1 MNKPQG
7 LKMEDIVEKTASLL
21 LAVAASDGDFDEKEK
36 QQVIKAITELFD
48 ISLFE
53 SEALIERARIKSP
66 NLITQAAIQLRKEMS
81 KDQRKK
87 LLSQLWAVSLSDG
100 SRDLPEERLIE
111 ELAESLGISSL
122 DNNLAKIRATH
133 I

>member
-1 MNKPQG
+1 
-7 LKMEDIVEKTASLL
+7 MEDIVEKSASLL

-36 QQVIKAITELFD
+36 QQVIKAITELFG

-53 SEALIERARIKSP
+53 SEALIQKARIKSSR
-66 NLITQAAIQLRKEMS
+66 LIIQAAIQLRKEMS

-133 I
+133 L

>member
-1 MNKPQG
+1 MK
-7 LKMEDIVEKTASLL
+7 DIVEKSASLL
-21 LAVAASDGDFDEKEK
+21 LAVAASDGDFEEKEK

>member
-1 MNKPQG
+1 
-7 LKMEDIVEKTASLL
+7 MEDIVEKSASLL

-36 QQVIKAITELFD
+36 QQVIKAITELFG

-53 SEALIERARIKSP
+53 SEALIERARIKSS

-87 LLSQLWAVSLSDG
+87 LLSLLWAVSLSDG